1 MARYFLVVLAMR
13 DTLKHWV
20 NLSDKSGKK
29 GFIFHVDGSGLL
41 RNISTLTSKDGGK
54 RERVWGESA
63 DKEAPLMRRCTGH
76 PSTLFAGKC
85 CSNLLH
91 TFQCSEGDSMPKG
104 RGGGGGGLG
113 VLRISSDEDDRS
125 KDFWGFEIFDSR
137 IFFGRKIWQV
147 FFGGY
152 SKQSKIRGSARVS
165 RPRSSSSAA
174 YKVQPM
180 TTR

>member
-113 VLRISSDEDDRS
+113 VLRISSDEDDR
-125 KDFWGFEIFDSR
+125 R
-137 IFFGRKIWQV
+137 IFGGLKFSIPGFFLVGKFGKY
-147 FFGGY
+147 FLGGIQNNLRFVVVPVY
-152 SKQSKIRGSARVS
+152 LGHVVLVVLRIKYNQ
-165 RPRSSSSAA
+165 
-174 YKVQPM
+174 
-180 TTR
+180 